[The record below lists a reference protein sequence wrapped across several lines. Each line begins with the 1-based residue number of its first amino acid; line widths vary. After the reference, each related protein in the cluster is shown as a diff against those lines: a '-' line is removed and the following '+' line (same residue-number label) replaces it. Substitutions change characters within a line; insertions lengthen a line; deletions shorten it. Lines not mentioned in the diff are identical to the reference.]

1 MPVINIEENIKEI
14 YKKMREM
21 SIELHRLEGVVKTFE
36 GFKRGGLTTIDL
48 PNDSNHDNNQPEL
61 ESLQENPE

>member
-14 YKKMREM
+14 YRKMREM

-36 GFKRGGLTTIDL
+36 GSRRD
-48 PNDSNHDNNQPEL
+48 
-61 ESLQENPE
+61 

>member
-36 GFKRGGLTTIDL
+36 GFKQGVV
-48 PNDSNHDNNQPEL
+48 
-61 ESLQENPE
+61 